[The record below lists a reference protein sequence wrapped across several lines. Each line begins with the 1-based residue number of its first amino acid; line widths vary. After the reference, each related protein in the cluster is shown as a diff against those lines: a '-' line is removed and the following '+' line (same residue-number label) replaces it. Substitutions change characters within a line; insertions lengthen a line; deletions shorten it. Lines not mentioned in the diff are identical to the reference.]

1 MQEQRYRLRVGD
13 RIVGYLRRIDGT
25 QFYSPDGF
33 WWTGVALDYAQV
45 DEAVGIRDKHR
56 IHLYEW
62 DIVRFRPVPEGADEL
77 GVFLWNASQ
86 KRWILRSI
94 ESEIYYHLELEGHML
109 FQSSDLQLH
118 SHVFLNPELQQA
130 WGLEE

>member
-1 MQEQRYRLRVGD
+1 MQEQRYRLRFGNRV
-13 RIVGYLRRIDGT
+13 VGYLRRIDGT

-33 WWTGVALDYAQV
+33 WWTGRELDYAQV
-45 DEAVGIRDKHR
+45 DESVGIRDKHR
-56 IHLYEW
+56 VHLYEW

-77 GVFLWNASQ
+77 GVFLWNTAQ
-86 KRWILRSI
+86 KRWVLRSI
-94 ESEIYYHLELEGHML
+94 ESEVDYHLEVDGYML

-130 WGLEE
+130 WGLHE